1 MISPNNIV
9 HRVMRMTD
17 KQIGA
22 QYPFPDECAHPE
34 CTKTPI
40 VGVNKRFVCADHTD
54 WVLKPIGEVVRLVRD
69 TFSEQT

>member
-1 MISPNNIV
+1 
-9 HRVMRMTD
+9 MRMTD